1 MSANN
6 KITYE
11 QYKRA
16 LEEKER
22 LEKYL
27 EQLTRI
33 TRSYIYQQ
41 ESERIQ
47 DRKKQ
52 AAIDNGK
59 K

>member
-11 QYKRA
+11 EYKRA
-16 LEEKER
+16 LAEKER

-52 AAIDNGK
+52 AAVDNGK